1 MKRVRHAAGLLLAS
15 LPFFASA
22 AGHVVCHDNAR
33 YRVVARPTDA
43 VGTDFLVQHG
53 GRESERQ
60 ACNYTP
66 RPGDLEIRNE
76 GAEYFLALRG
86 SKLVLDSGTAP
97 EPRGLVIWDLDKR
110 AKVYTGTYSSP
121 YRIDRTG
128 MNFWMPSGEATQDNC
143 PQAALWRAQGLG
155 AALETQ
161 VRLNFADLTVRP
173 SAAVR
178 CSARQ

>member
-1 MKRVRHAAGLLLAS
+1 MKFACAVSGLLLAS

-22 AGHVVCHDNAR
+22 ASPVVCHDNGR

-43 VGTDFLVQHG
+43 VGTDFLVQRR
-53 GRESERQ
+53 GRQSERQ

-76 GAEYFLALRG
+76 SAEYFLALRG
-86 SKLVLDSGTAP
+86 SRLVLDSGTAP

-110 AKVYTGTYSSP
+110 AKVYSGTYSSP

-155 AALETQ
+155 AALETR
-161 VRLNFADLTVRP
+161 VRLNFADLKVVP
-173 SAAVR
+173 GASLR

>member
-1 MKRVRHAAGLLLAS
+1 MMAACQASCLLLAA
-15 LPFFASA
+15 LPFFVCA
-22 AGHVVCHDNAR
+22 AGHVVCHDNAQ

-43 VGTDFLVQHG
+43 VGTDFLVQRKG
-53 GRESERQ
+53 PGDDRQ
-60 ACNYTP
+60 ACSYAP

-76 GAEYFLALRG
+76 DAEYFLALQG
-86 SKLVLDSGTAP
+86 AKLLLDSGTAP
-97 EPRGLVIWDLDKR
+97 EPRGLIIWDLDKR
-110 AKVYTGTYSSP
+110 AKVYSGPYSSP

-128 MNFWMPSGEATQDNC
+128 MTFWMPSGEATQDKC

-161 VRLNFADLTVRP
+161 ARLTFADLKVVP
-173 SAAVR
+173 GSAVR